1 MIFFLIAFAIL
12 FLCFLFIKFFTSIKR
27 IIKLFEN
34 GNVCVTGLRGTGK
47 DMLTA
52 NVIARRGDAY
62 VSNMDYIAYKKRL
75 FAPKKVMPFI
85 KLDFDKLDVKN
96 NYKALI
102 SGNIVPYD
110 YPYPEKVDIYI
121 SDCGV
126 YFPSQYCSQLNKEYE
141 EMPVFQALSRH
152 LGDCNFHVNAQNL
165 NRVWDKIREQSDIYI
180 RCKSCKVLFGRV
192 VVQKVVVYDKYDA
205 CVNRVEPFKPSP
217 VPFLGHN
224 KDLIRSSNQQR
235 KLDFNERNGSV
246 KAYTLIYRNRSK
258 YDTRLFKK
266 ILGGSRK

>member
-1 MIFFLIAFAIL
+1 MVILIVLSVL
-12 FLCFLFIKFFTSIKR
+12 FLLGFVLVKVFSIKR
-27 IIKLFEN
+27 IVKLFEN

-52 NVIARRGDAY
+52 NVIARRGEPY
-62 VSNMDYIAYKKRL
+62 VSNMDYIAFKKRL
-75 FAPKKVMPFI
+75 FAPKTVMPFI

-102 SGNIVPYD
+102 SGDIVPYD

-126 YFPSQYCSQLNKEYE
+126 YFPSQYCSQLNKEFE

-152 LGDCNFHVNAQNL
+152 LGDCNFHVNSQNL

-180 RCKSCKVLFGRV
+180 RCKFCKVLFGRF

-217 VPFLGHN
+217 VPLLGRN

-235 KLDFNERNGSV
+235 WLDFNERNGSV

-266 ILGGSRK
+266 ILGGSKK